1 MLPFCALLC
10 SFLLGTVHGADIGL
24 LIGLIAV
31 PLAYLTDSLFNL

>member
-24 LIGLIAV
+24 LLALISV
-31 PLAYLTDSLFNL
+31 PLAYLADFLFTL

>member
-10 SFLLGTVHGADIGL
+10 SILLGTVHGADIG
-24 LIGLIAV
+24 ILIALISV